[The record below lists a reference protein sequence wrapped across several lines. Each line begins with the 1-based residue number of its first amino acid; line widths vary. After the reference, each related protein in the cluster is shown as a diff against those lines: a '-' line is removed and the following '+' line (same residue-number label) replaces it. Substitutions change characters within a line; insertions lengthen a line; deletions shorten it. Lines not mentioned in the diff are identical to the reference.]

1 MKRVG
6 DRTWCFHSS
15 QRRSQRGSW
24 ARWGNSAGEGDKL
37 ERLMKTERNRDL
49 VKAGNYR
56 REIQYYSQVL
66 HGRKHRGSGVHLSEG
81 RG

>member
-15 QRRSQRGSW
+15 QRSPQRGSW

-37 ERLMKTERNRDL
+37 ERLMKTERNRD
-49 VKAGNYR
+49 
-56 REIQYYSQVL
+56 E
-66 HGRKHRGSGVHLSEG
+66 
-81 RG
+81 